1 MSEATGPIPRIDTL
15 ADIPSAMRGG
25 VVAIGN
31 FDGVHRGHQAVL
43 QEALDEAGRHSAPAV
58 LLTFEPHPR
67 TVFRPETPVF
77 RLTPA
82 PLKARLA
89 AAMGFSA
96 VVELPFTREFAQK
109 TAEAFVDEV
118 LVEGLGI
125 RHVVT
130 GFNFHF
136 GRQRQG
142 SPEFLIAAGE
152 KRGFGVTVVEPYQDE
167 TAELVSSSR
176 IRDCLKDGDVSQA
189 AGLLGYHY
197 TVEARVLKGKQL
209 GRTLGFPTANMAL
222 PGEAGLRTGIYAVR
236 FGRKN
241 GSHRDGVA
249 SFGYRP
255 TVDNDGGP
263 LLETYVFD
271 FDGDLYG
278 ETCSVVFFSHLR
290 DEVKF
295 DGLDPLVAQM
305 KRDAQE
311 ARAALQAIRP
321 LSALDQAVAF
331 G

>member
-1 MSEATGPIPRIDTL
+1 MAGTEPILRIDTL
-15 ADIPSAMRGG
+15 ADLPPALRGS

-43 QEALDEAGRHSAPAV
+43 QVALDEAATHAAPAV

-67 TVFRPETPVF
+67 TVFRPQEPVF

-96 VVELPFTREFAQK
+96 VVELPFNREFAQK
-109 TAEAFVDEV
+109 SAETFVDEV
-118 LVEGLGI
+118 LVDGLGI

-142 SPEFLIAAGE
+142 SPAFLSAAGE
-152 KRGFGVTVVEPYQDE
+152 QRGFGVTVVAPFEDE
-167 TAELVSSSR
+167 NAELVSSSR
-176 IRDCLKDGDVSQA
+176 IRTCLKEGDVVQA

-197 TVEARVLKGKQL
+197 TVEAKVIKGKQL
-209 GRTLGFPTANMAL
+209 GRTLGFPTANMTL
-222 PGEAGLRTGIYAVR
+222 PAEAELRTGIYAVR
-236 FGRKN
+236 FGCHD
-241 GSHRDGVA
+241 GTHRDGVA

-255 TVDNDGGP
+255 TVDNDGAP
-263 LLETYVFD
+263 ILETYVFD
-271 FDGDLYG
+271 FEGDLYN
-278 ETCSVVFFSHLR
+278 EPCSVAFVSHLR

-295 DGLDPLVAQM
+295 DGLEPLVEQM
-305 KRDAQE
+305 KRDEEE
-311 ARAALQAIRP
+311 ARAALQALRP
-321 LSALDQAVAF
+321 LSKLDQIVAF
-331 G
+331 S

>member
-1 MSEATGPIPRIDTL
+1 MSANTAPILRIEALAEIPANL
-15 ADIPSAMRGG
+15 RGC

-43 QEALDEAGRHSAPAV
+43 QEALDEAANHSVPAV

-67 TVFRPETPVF
+67 TVFKPEAPVF

-96 VVELPFTREFAQK
+96 VIELPFTREFAQK
-109 TAEAFVDEV
+109 TAETFVDEV
-118 LVEGLGI
+118 LVEGLAI

-142 SPEFLIAAGE
+142 SPEFLRAAGE
-152 KRGFGVTVVEPYQDE
+152 RCGFGVTVVEPYRDE
-167 TAELVSSSR
+167 NAELVSSSR
-176 IRDCLKDGDVSQA
+176 IRACLREGDVVQA

-197 TVEARVLKGKQL
+197 TVEATVLKGKQL

-222 PGEAGLRTGIYAVR
+222 PAEAGLRTGIYAVR
-236 FGRKN
+236 FGREH

-263 LLETYVFD
+263 LLETYIFD
-271 FDGDLYG
+271 FEGDLYD
-278 ETCSVVFFSHLR
+278 EPCSVAFISHLR

-295 DGLDPLVAQM
+295 DGLDPLVEQM
-305 KRDAQE
+305 KRDADE
-311 ARAALQAIRP
+311 AQAALQAIRP
-321 LSALDQAVAF
+321 LSTLDQVVAF